1 MVSKYIHT
9 GIVARLIASYG
20 FDKVILRVTGSVT
33 AIGKTLRA
41 HIIMDRGLGFEV
53 PIYWSKQTDKEIK
66 KKFVKRAVDVKTV
79 VNI

>member
-9 GIVARLIASYG
+9 GLVSRLIASYG
-20 FDKVILRVTGSVT
+20 IDKVILRITGSVT

-53 PIYWSKQTDKEIK
+53 PVYWSHQNEAK
-66 KKFVKRAVDVKTV
+66 KRFVRRAVDVKPLV
-79 VNI
+79 KI

>member
-1 MVSKYIHT
+1 MASKYIHT
-9 GIVARLIASYG
+9 SLVARLIALYETNRI
-20 FDKVILRVTGSVT
+20 VLRISGSIT

-53 PIYWSKQTDKEIK
+53 PIYWCRMDARER
-66 KKFVKRAVDVKTV
+66 KRKYSGKIVDVKSV

>member
-9 GIVARLIASYG
+9 GIIARLIASYG
-20 FDKVILRVTGSVT
+20 IDKVILRVSGNIT

-41 HIIMDRGLGFEV
+41 HIIMDRGLGLEV
-53 PIYWSKQTDKEIK
+53 PVYWCKKDDKDNK
-66 KKFVKRAVDVKTV
+66 KRFAKKVVDVKTV